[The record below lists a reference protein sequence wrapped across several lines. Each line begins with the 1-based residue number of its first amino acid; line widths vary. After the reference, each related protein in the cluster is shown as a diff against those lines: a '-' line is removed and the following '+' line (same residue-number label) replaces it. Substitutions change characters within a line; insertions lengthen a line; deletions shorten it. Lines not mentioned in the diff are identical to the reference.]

1 MPSSIYG
8 FTGVGKNDSL
18 VLQRGNNDMAAKQTG
33 LGRGFGSLIPQ
44 NFDAALLVDET
55 ERIQRLSPEQLMPN
69 PDQPRTVFD
78 ELALKEL
85 AASIKRYGVVQPLV
99 ASPKGNGYIIIAGER
114 RWRAS
119 QIAGLKTV
127 PVVIRTSKELEQ
139 LEIALVEN
147 VQRVD
152 LSPLEQAVSIE
163 RLHQQFNLTY
173 GEIAKR
179 LGKAETTVHNVV
191 RLLQLPED
199 ARAALE
205 NRDISEG
212 HARQVLAL
220 KDMPEKQ
227 SELLKLIVHHG
238 WSVRQAERYVSSL
251 KAGVKE
257 EKQAVERVSGD
268 TPETERLSQRFG
280 TRVRIHRTA
289 KGGRVEIGFT
299 TDDQLAKLLTEL
311 ES

>member
-1 MPSSIYG
+1 
-8 FTGVGKNDSL
+8 
-18 VLQRGNNDMAAKQTG
+18 MATKQTG

-44 NFDAALLVDET
+44 NFDATLLADEN
-55 ERIQRLSPEQLMPN
+55 ERIQKLAVNLLAPN
-69 PDQPRTVFD
+69 PDQPRTIFD
-78 ELALKEL
+78 ETALSEL
-85 AASIKRYGVVQPLV
+85 AESIKRYGVVQPLV
-99 ASPKGNGYIIIAGER
+99 ASPKDDGYIIIAGER

-119 QIAGLKTV
+119 QLAGLKTV
-127 PVVIRTSKELEQ
+127 PVLVRTAKELEV
-139 LEIALVEN
+139 LELALVEN

-173 GEIAKR
+173 TEIAKR
-179 LGKAETTVHNVV
+179 LGKAETTLHNTV
-191 RLLQLPED
+191 RLLQLPSEARD
-199 ARAALE
+199 ALKAK
-205 NRDISEG
+205 DISEG

-227 SELLKLIVHHG
+227 AELLRLIIQNG

-251 KAGVKE
+251 KAGIKE

-268 TPETERLSQRFG
+268 TPETQRLSQRFG
-280 TRVRIHRTA
+280 TSVRIHRTA

-299 TDDQLAKLLTEL
+299 TDDQLAKLLADL
-311 ES
+311 ET

>member
-1 MPSSIYG
+1 
-8 FTGVGKNDSL
+8 
-18 VLQRGNNDMAAKQTG
+18 MAAKQTG

-44 NFDAALLVDET
+44 NFDAGLLVDDS
-55 ERIQRLSPEQLMPN
+55 ERVQKLRPEQLKPN

-78 ELALKEL
+78 ESALAEL
-85 AASIKRYGVVQPLV
+85 AESIKRYGVVQPLV
-99 ASPKGNGYIIIAGER
+99 ASPQTNDNGGGYIIIAGER

-119 QIAGLKTV
+119 QLAGLETV
-127 PVVIRTSKELEQ
+127 PVLVRTSQELEQ
-139 LEIALVEN
+139 LELALVEN

-173 GEIAKR
+173 GEIAGR
-179 LGKAETTVHNVV
+179 LGKAETTVHNIV

-199 ARAALE
+199 ARQALHDKE
-205 NRDISEG
+205 ISEG

-227 SELLKLIVHHG
+227 AELLKLIMQHG
-238 WSVRQAERYVSSL
+238 WSVRQAERYVSSV
-251 KAGVKE
+251 KAGVRE
-257 EKQAVERVSGD
+257 QKQAVERVSGD
-268 TPETERLSQRFG
+268 TPETERLSKRFG
-280 TRVRIHRTA
+280 TQVRIHRTA

-299 TDDQLAKLLTEL
+299 NDDQLSQLLSEL
-311 ES
+311 ER